1 MIVYKKK
8 CCTPENVIKSNGISL
23 WLDAWSRFAGTLK
36 CICDILKDYRKAFD
50 EKRNNNRS
58 QINDENNIAS
68 EVEKTF
74 SSKKKGKKHVLDGVI
89 L

>member
-1 MIVYKKK
+1 MIKP
-8 CCTPENVIKSNGISL
+8 TGISL
-23 WLDAWSRFAGTLK
+23 WWDVWSRFAGTFLFIK

-68 EVEKTF
+68 EVEKTS
-74 SSKKKGKKHVLDGVI
+74 SSKKKGKKHVLDGV
-89 L
+89 LL